1 MENHYGKI
9 SRGALARADVLS
21 DRAIFWGLIS
31 TVVVVAVAMLK
42 GMHW

>member
-9 SRGALARADVLS
+9 SRGALARADGLS